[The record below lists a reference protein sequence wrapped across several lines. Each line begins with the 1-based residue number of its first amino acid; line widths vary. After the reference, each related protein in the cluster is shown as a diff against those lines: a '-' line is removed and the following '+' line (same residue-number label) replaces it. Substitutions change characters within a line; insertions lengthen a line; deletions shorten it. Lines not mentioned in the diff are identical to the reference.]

1 MFYLKRNVP
10 GFERAVRVALGVA
23 AAGLAVAYAPSP
35 VGMWIAVAGGLTF
48 AVTGL
53 VGFCPMCAMVGRK
66 PVGVRE

>member
-10 GFERAVRVALGVA
+10 GWERAIRVALGVA
-23 AAGLAVAYAPSP
+23 AAGLAVAWAPAP
-35 VGMWIAVAGGLTF
+35 VGMWIGIAGGLTF

-66 PVGVRE
+66 PVGMRE

>member
-10 GFERAVRVALGVA
+10 GFERAARVALGVA
-23 AAGLAVAYAPSP
+23 AAGLAVAYAQSP
-35 VGMWIAVAGGLTF
+35 LGMWIGIAGGLTF

-66 PVGVRE
+66 PVGAEK